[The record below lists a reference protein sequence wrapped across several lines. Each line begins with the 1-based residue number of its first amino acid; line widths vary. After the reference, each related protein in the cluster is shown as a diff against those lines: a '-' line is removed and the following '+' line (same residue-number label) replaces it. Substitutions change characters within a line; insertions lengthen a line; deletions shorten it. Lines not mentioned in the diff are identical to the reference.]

1 MFRTVVRTLTFSLFL
16 VPLTSA
22 CRLATSPLAPSPAGP
37 GDPLVV
43 PEFLAPSVAVIDS
56 DSRPVPILDEAAGP
70 WLRRVIRGVV
80 VDPTLPAHVRAQCC
94 TRDGIVRWSTG
105 WRPDPDDPRDVRLAA
120 AILIHEGRHAQ
131 GFPHSCPDSRRD
143 RTYEEG
149 GAWALHAA
157 WLRHIGEHAT
167 ADSILASDIGCG

>member
-1 MFRTVVRTLTFSLFL
+1 RGVGHFSRNFCDLCRPAGSGAPWHPACRLWDSGMFRTVVRTLTFRLFL

-80 VDPTLPAHVRAQCC
+80 VDPTL
-94 TRDGIVRWSTG
+94 
-105 WRPDPDDPRDVRLAA
+105 
-120 AILIHEGRHAQ
+120 
-131 GFPHSCPDSRRD
+131 
-143 RTYEEG
+143 
-149 GAWALHAA
+149 
-157 WLRHIGEHAT
+157 
-167 ADSILASDIGCG
+167 